1 LYLKTLK
8 EYLPQA
14 NSQQYLAIIL
24 ALNPKY
30 VKNNYQQYHPIIKEL
45 INAYANYH
53 KKLQFHDLVRIL
65 QKFSSLNCKHPNIY
79 NSILAD
85 IGNNF
90 LSMSPDERIKCMQ
103 SFAQM
108 KIK

>member
-1 LYLKTLK
+1 MLTALTSILSLPLKYVQKDLELYLKTLK

-65 QKFSSLNCKHPNIY
+65 
-79 NSILAD
+79 
-85 IGNNF
+85 
-90 LSMSPDERIKCMQ
+90 
-103 SFAQM
+103 
-108 KIK
+108 